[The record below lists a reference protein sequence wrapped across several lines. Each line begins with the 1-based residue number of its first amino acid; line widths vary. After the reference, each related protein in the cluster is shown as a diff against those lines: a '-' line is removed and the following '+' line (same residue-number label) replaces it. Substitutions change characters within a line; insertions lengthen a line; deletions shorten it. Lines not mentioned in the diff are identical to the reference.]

1 MLTVTK
7 VLLLLLVLP
16 AAAFDYRQRRI
27 PNWLVLAGLLSGIAM
42 NSFLTYD
49 NPSMSTGLLFSLK
62 GLGIAFLFYFPL
74 YLLRAMG
81 AGDVKLMAAVGA
93 IVGGYGPWLGLFFFT
108 AVLGGLTA
116 VVVVL
121 SKGRVHRTLQNL
133 WMILVSIRYRQAPY
147 TANPELDVSSDQG
160 VRLPHGV
167 IIALGAIA
175 FMVAKTIWP

>member
-1 MLTVTK
+1 MPPVTK

-16 AAAFDYRQRRI
+16 AAFFDYRERRI
-27 PNWLVLAGLLSGIAM
+27 PNWLVLAGLLLGTAM
-42 NSFLTYD
+42 NGFLTYD
-49 NPSMSTGLLFSLK
+49 TPSVTTGLLFSLE
-62 GLGIAFLFYFPL
+62 GLGLAFVIYFPL
-74 YLLRAMG
+74 YLLRGMG

-93 IVGGYGPWLGLFFFT
+93 IVGPALWLWIFFFT

-116 VVVVL
+116 AIVVL

-147 TANPELDVSSDQG
+147 AANPELDVSTDQG

-167 IIALGAIA
+167 IIAFGAIA
-175 FMVAKTIWP
+175 FTVAKTVWP